1 MTVYFS
7 GRCPVFG
14 CDGQG
19 HISGKY
25 TSHRSAGSC
34 PLAAKRQK
42 ESSINGLPFA
52 WKANK
57 QELPHCPLPGC
68 NGLGHAN
75 NVFATHRRWG
85 RLSSI
90 LSLNNTAGRH
100 VASLQWHVHSHS
112 QSLLMLKFVSFVI
125 FSHLKLPFVTRW
137 TSLSGCPLNAQSIKK
152 KHSEEEM
159 TIKLKASSGKQLWQF
174 VLWNYLSIF
183 NHISATFIFN
193 KNVKIFSLNIT
204 NMIVSFNSGV
214 ENKEDIQHLDHEINE
229 LNESNMKIEADM
241 MQLQTQVSIYSVFIL
256 MTVTR

>member
-1 MTVYFS
+1 MTLLFSVALKCKLVLFFLCESVVYAGLQRVRLLVCFS
-7 GRCPVFG
+7 DRCPVIG

-52 WKANK
+52 WKTNK

-90 LSLNNTAGRH
+90 LSLNTTAGRH
-100 VASLQWHVHSHS
+100 VAF
-112 QSLLMLKFVSFVI
+112 LLYNGTYL
-125 FSHLKLPFVTRW
+125 LPST
-137 TSLSGCPLNAQSIKK
+137 
-152 KHSEEEM
+152 
-159 TIKLKASSGKQLWQF
+159 
-174 VLWNYLSIF
+174 
-183 NHISATFIFN
+183 
-193 KNVKIFSLNIT
+193 
-204 NMIVSFNSGV
+204 
-214 ENKEDIQHLDHEINE
+214 
-229 LNESNMKIEADM
+229 
-241 MQLQTQVSIYSVFIL
+241 VSIDAKVWGCSC
-256 MTVTR
+256 T

>member
-1 MTVYFS
+1 MSLFYINVIKCKFVTFPPCESAVFAGLQHARLFVCFS
-7 GRCPVFG
+7 GRCPVIG

-85 RLSSI
+85 RPSSI

-100 VASLQWHVHSHS
+100 VAFLQWLTLIHN
-112 QSLLMLKFVSFVI
+112 LY
-125 FSHLKLPFVTRW
+125 W
-137 TSLSGCPLNAQSIKK
+137 C
-152 KHSEEEM
+152 
-159 TIKLKASSGKQLWQF
+159 
-174 VLWNYLSIF
+174 
-183 NHISATFIFN
+183 
-193 KNVKIFSLNIT
+193 
-204 NMIVSFNSGV
+204 
-214 ENKEDIQHLDHEINE
+214 
-229 LNESNMKIEADM
+229 
-241 MQLQTQVSIYSVFIL
+241 
-256 MTVTR
+256 

>member
-1 MTVYFS
+1 MSLFYINVIKCKSVTFSLCESAVFAGLQNARLSVCCS
-7 GRCPVFG
+7 GRCPVIG

-100 VASLQWHVHSHS
+100 VAFLQWHINAHS
-112 QSLLMLKFVSFVI
+112 QFLLTLKFVSFVI
-125 FSHLKLPFVTRW
+125 FSHLKIIIYDL
-137 TSLSGCPLNAQSIKK
+137 LN
-152 KHSEEEM
+152 
-159 TIKLKASSGKQLWQF
+159 
-174 VLWNYLSIF
+174 
-183 NHISATFIFN
+183 
-193 KNVKIFSLNIT
+193 
-204 NMIVSFNSGV
+204 
-214 ENKEDIQHLDHEINE
+214 
-229 LNESNMKIEADM
+229 
-241 MQLQTQVSIYSVFIL
+241 
-256 MTVTR
+256 

>member
-1 MTVYFS
+1 MQPGWIFPWRMQLFQRLQLFVWLP
-7 GRCPVFG
+7 GRCPVIG

-52 WKANK
+52 WKTNK

-85 RLSSI
+85 HLCSI

-100 VASLQWHVHSHS
+100 VALPSHHGSLTPNMSAEVQCFWGFYIC
-112 QSLLMLKFVSFVI
+112 LLWPAPLACPVA
-125 FSHLKLPFVTRW
+125 HW
-137 TSLSGCPLNAQSIKK
+137 THRA
-152 KHSEEEM
+152 
-159 TIKLKASSGKQLWQF
+159 
-174 VLWNYLSIF
+174 
-183 NHISATFIFN
+183 
-193 KNVKIFSLNIT
+193 
-204 NMIVSFNSGV
+204 
-214 ENKEDIQHLDHEINE
+214 
-229 LNESNMKIEADM
+229 
-241 MQLQTQVSIYSVFIL
+241 
-256 MTVTR
+256 

>member
-1 MTVYFS
+1 M
-7 GRCPVFG
+7 G

-90 LSLNNTAGRH
+90 LSLNNTTGRH
-100 VASLQWHVHSHS
+100 VAFLQWHLYSHS
-112 QSLLMLKFVSFVI
+112 RSLLMLKFVSFAI
-125 FSHLKLPFVTRW
+125 FYENCHLWPPELACRVAHWTHRASRKSTQKKRW
-137 TSLSGCPLNAQSIKK
+137 WLSNWKPAVVSYSDMLCGMKI
-152 KHSEEEM
+152 
-159 TIKLKASSGKQLWQF
+159 LKYFCSYM
-174 VLWNYLSIF
+174 YLGMS
-183 NHISATFIFN
+183 
-193 KNVKIFSLNIT
+193 IFSLN
-204 NMIVSFNSGV
+204 MIN
-214 ENKEDIQHLDHEINE
+214 
-229 LNESNMKIEADM
+229 
-241 MQLQTQVSIYSVFIL
+241 
-256 MTVTR
+256 